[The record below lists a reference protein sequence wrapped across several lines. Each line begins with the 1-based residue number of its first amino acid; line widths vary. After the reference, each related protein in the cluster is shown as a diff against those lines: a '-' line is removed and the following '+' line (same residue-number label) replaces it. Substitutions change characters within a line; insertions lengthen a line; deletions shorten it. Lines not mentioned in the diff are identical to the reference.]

1 MVRILIF
8 VGIVLTLDFYAL
20 QSIRSVS
27 KNTWLTVL
35 YVLCSLFVLGNII
48 YQAMSLNRSS
58 GVNHGFYTAFA
69 LFVLF
74 YVPKFILIAAMFG
87 EDVFRLFEGIYNTA
101 FSKSNTGDAFFK
113 TRRAFIGKLALGVSA
128 IPFLSILY
136 GITKGKY
143 NYKVLKYTLFYDDL
157 PQEFDGY
164 KVTQISDIH
173 SGSFDEKAKIEYAV
187 DLINEQASDVIM
199 FTGDLV
205 NSKTS
210 EMLPWKSV
218 FSKLSAKDGVFSV
231 LGNHDYGDYLRWPS
245 EEAKIKNFQDM
256 LMLQKDM
263 GFQLLLNE
271 SKFIEKDGARLAV
284 IGVENWGKGFK
295 QKGDLK
301 KATSQISK
309 DDFKILLSHDPSHWQ
324 YEVIDD
330 KLHYQLT
337 LSGHTHGMQFGIE
350 IPGVFKWSP
359 IKWRYK
365 YWAGLYQN
373 AGQFLNVNRGF
384 GFLAFPGR
392 VGIWPEITVITLK
405 KGKKPL
411 NNL

>member
-1 MVRILIF
+1 MIRILIF
-8 VGIVLTLDFYAL
+8 LGIVLTLDFYAL

-101 FSKSNTGDAFFK
+101 FSKANTGDAFFK
-113 TRRAFIGKLALGVSA
+113 ARRAFIGKLALGVAA

-210 EMLPWKSV
+210 EMLPW
-218 FSKLSAKDGVFSV
+218 
-231 LGNHDYGDYLRWPS
+231 
-245 EEAKIKNFQDM
+245 
-256 LMLQKDM
+256 
-263 GFQLLLNE
+263 
-271 SKFIEKDGARLAV
+271 
-284 IGVENWGKGFK
+284 
-295 QKGDLK
+295 
-301 KATSQISK
+301 
-309 DDFKILLSHDPSHWQ
+309 
-324 YEVIDD
+324 
-330 KLHYQLT
+330 
-337 LSGHTHGMQFGIE
+337 
-350 IPGVFKWSP
+350 
-359 IKWRYK
+359 
-365 YWAGLYQN
+365 
-373 AGQFLNVNRGF
+373 
-384 GFLAFPGR
+384 
-392 VGIWPEITVITLK
+392 
-405 KGKKPL
+405 
-411 NNL
+411 